1 MDTGATVTVYLGARP
16 NTPKVWTLQRAV
28 GKLRTPGPA
37 WSYVHTGQHYDPRLG
52 AGLCEELELRVDR
65 WLRCGEAATDAEQL
79 GRLCTLVEQDLDRHP
94 AGAVVVVGDVNTTVA
109 AALVAARRGT
119 PVIHLE
125 AGLRSPDRTPEEA
138 NRRIVTACADHHLAT
153 TAEAVAAL
161 RAEGVPD
168 AQVHWVGNP
177 MAECHLA
184 HDDPAA
190 DAAVLDRLG
199 LTAGRYVLATLHKPA
214 ALSHPKPVLDVL
226 RDLAAAGLPPVLP
239 LHPRAAAHLVDRGLL
254 DPGLAERV
262 LPPQPYRAFGA
273 LLRHCAFVVTDSD
286 GVQEEAAA
294 ARVSCLA
301 TVPGSAREVTRDCG
315 STHFADTWLELPTRR
330 IVELAATRPARRP
343 ARWDSRV
350 SDRIAAA
357 LDDILPALPQRGV
370 HPRAE
375 RLAYR

>member
-1 MDTGATVTVYLGARP
+1 MDTVATVTVYLGARP

-199 LTAGRYVLATLHKPA
+199 LTAGRYVLATLHKPPRSATPNRCWTCCATSPRRACRPSCRCTRGPRRTWSTA
-214 ALSHPKPVLDVL
+214 ACST
-226 RDLAAAGLPPVLP
+226 
-239 LHPRAAAHLVDRGLL
+239 RASPSGCCRRSRTG
-254 DPGLAERV
+254 R
-262 LPPQPYRAFGA
+262 
-273 LLRHCAFVVTDSD
+273 
-286 GVQEEAAA
+286 
-294 ARVSCLA
+294 
-301 TVPGSAREVTRDCG
+301 SARCC
-315 STHFADTWLELPTRR
+315 
-330 IVELAATRPARRP
+330 ATARS
-343 ARWDSRV
+343 W
-350 SDRIAAA
+350 
-357 LDDILPALPQRGV
+357 
-370 HPRAE
+370 
-375 RLAYR
+375 